1 MKFAVVEK
9 NSNFSC
15 DLTSANQIWHQDLY
29 AVIIYVSSPGF
40 VFQENSD
47 TTDAFDQFFRKK
59 NNIWFKLL
67 YFVYLKKDRQNFYLD
82 RKRKIVQWIKW
93 YLNRQRFVKSAWNDN
108 WQYREKTVFFT
119 WKLHVDQV

>member
-59 NNIWFKLL
+59 NN
-67 YFVYLKKDRQNFYLD
+67 D

-93 YLNRQRFVKSAWNDN
+93 YFNRQRFVKSAWNDN